1 MAYPDLTML
10 FAGNDEVLYIDG
22 CCHLNQRGNALK
34 ALEIARVI
42 RETLAGR

>member
-1 MAYPDLTML
+1 ML